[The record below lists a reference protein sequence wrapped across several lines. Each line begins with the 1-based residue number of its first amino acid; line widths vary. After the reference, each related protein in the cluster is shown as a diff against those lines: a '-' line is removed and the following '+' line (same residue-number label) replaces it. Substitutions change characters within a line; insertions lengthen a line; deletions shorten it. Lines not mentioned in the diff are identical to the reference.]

1 MWGNTQSS
9 VKWTTWRLSLWKLV
23 WPAAP
28 TVHGAH
34 LPLSAPQMVTGWFHH
49 PPVISHCALSSP
61 ITLQQQHYSPSN
73 PHSILDFNGFVN
85 SVMKIGTF
93 FFPTKDLCWLNFF
106 FFGKPNYV
114 DKIIMQECVK
124 SHPGPSCL
132 TSGFILC
139 DPEIKFSLPVS
150 RGRKSPVLRSSTQTC
165 YHVSSWLDLSVLFW
179 LLILLWMRS
188 LDLFVIKCL
197 GFSKYFRWGGFYIYY
212 I

>member
-1 MWGNTQSS
+1 MELIYHCLHHRWSLADS
-9 VKWTTWRLSLWKLV
+9 TTLLSLVIVLSPLQLHCSNNTIPPRTHTPFWTLMVLWIQSWKSEL
-23 WPAAP
+23 
-28 TVHGAH
+28 
-34 LPLSAPQMVTGWFHH
+34 
-49 PPVISHCALSSP
+49 
-61 ITLQQQHYSPSN
+61 
-73 PHSILDFNGFVN
+73 
-85 SVMKIGTF
+85 F

-114 DKIIMQECVK
+114 DKIIMQESVK

-165 YHVSSWLDLSVLFW
+165 YHVSSWLDSSVLFW

-197 GFSKYFRWGGFYIYY
+197 GFSKYFRWGGLYIYY